1 MNDKEELAIN
11 SLEYQ
16 EMYEV
21 IMKNKPRT
29 SRDILCAKCWKMQSF
44 WQHKRH
50 LQFYENHAPFT
61 INAKIY
67 MIEEKFLETARN
79 AGAVRI
85 DEQGVEYIRNP
96 LRVIGERQ
104 NTIRYLQKK
113 FNVKKDVYDDLKLES
128 KDF

>member
-1 MNDKEELAIN
+1 
-11 SLEYQ
+11 
-16 EMYEV
+16 
-21 IMKNKPRT
+21 
-29 SRDILCAKCWKMQSF
+29 
-44 WQHKRH
+44 
-50 LQFYENHAPFT
+50 
-61 INAKIY
+61 